1 VYLTVCLIGLNGTIL
16 AARASITRWA
26 PRLLPGIPPFS
37 SYVFLI
43 PATLVSLRPRSP
55 HLEER
60 CFRDNMLDDDN
71 RRLIVTPCSQE
82 SNEIDEIEQIEAKST
97 RDRVDGA
104 LPRLR
109 TATNDETKTKAIIST
124 GRGGRGGGKSRVSRI
139 LFDASNAA
147 IRESEPIAG
156 KGCTLE

>member
-1 VYLTVCLIGLNGTIL
+1 
-16 AARASITRWA
+16 
-26 PRLLPGIPPFS
+26 
-37 SYVFLI
+37 
-43 PATLVSLRPRSP
+43 
-55 HLEER
+55 
-60 CFRDNMLDDDN
+60 MLDDDN

-124 GRGGRGGGKSRVSRI
+124 GRGEGGGGGESRVSRI